1 MIFIYLLISKQNNM
15 KKLIFTLLVALLAI
29 SGYAQTTAP
38 SNGNWVIVD
47 SSYNVGPQSQG
58 YTLANLYYD
67 NTTTTKI
74 AGLQFRVFY
83 DKVAFGGAK
92 PIVTLLY
99 SSTDQ
104 YMQYVADSVNGNI
117 TVTLAYTGTNNS
129 FTYADGAAF
138 QIKFFHEDATAFQ
151 ALTSIDSL
159 KVTGTL
165 TFPSYASTI
174 AGIDTTL
181 SLHSYGGEFK
191 MNRLKYHGRFT
202 NVTGSGSKDITVAL
216 EKRPKTSTGAWTQ
229 VKVDTTDVTGY
240 FAFDEI
246 LDTTYWDAHL
256 YVKGDTMAVGN
267 TVSVADAQKV
277 NKFVI
282 GEETPAGFDFYA
294 SDVNGSYG
302 ITIADVSAIYGR
314 LAGRFSVW
322 PNSVQDV
329 RFFSASEYATINGS
343 TTNYTSTIAGV
354 TNLTFDIIAGQPDS
368 VTFYVLGG
376 GDANGTGFHMARTI
390 PIEILNPS
398 KTPQYIIDETVE
410 YDFPTATIEIN
421 LPKIGITEGSL
432 LNVPMKVLTQGEQ
445 VGSIQLAL
453 AYDNALLE
461 FKGIKTEQ
469 KFMNW
474 MSFLNPNNGVVEWA
488 GADMSKNEYLAN
500 NGESVLTLQF
510 TALSPQT
517 TWDHSPLYVIRKYAG
532 DADATD
538 LRITPTNGVVKIF
551 KVNGGGVLTKDCEI
565 IVAPNPTDGL
575 AFVSFSVPEDG
586 EISVGFYDASGKL
599 VYSVY
604 KGKMY
609 KGKYL
614 YPVDLSNV
622 TPGTYYGIL
631 QTGSQIKSNKTI
643 KLN

>member
-1 MIFIYLLISKQNNM
+1 M
-15 KKLIFTLLVALLAI
+15 KKFLLTLVLAFLAVM
-29 SGYAQTTAP
+29 GYAQTTGP
-38 SNGNWVIVD
+38 STGNWIVVD

-58 YTLANLYYD
+58 FTLANLYYD
-67 NTTTTKI
+67 NSTTTKI

-92 PIVTLLY
+92 PIVSLVY

-117 TVTLAYTGTNNS
+117 TITLAYTGTNNS
-129 FTYADGAAF
+129 FTYANGAAF
-138 QIKFFHEDATAFQ
+138 QIKFFHENATAFQ

-159 KVTGTL
+159 KIVGTM
-165 TFPSYASTI
+165 TFPSYAATI
-174 AGIDTTL
+174 AGMDTGL

-191 MNRLKYHGRFT
+191 LNRLKYHGRFT
-202 NVTGSGSKDITVAL
+202 NVTGTGSKNITVAL

-229 VKVDTTDVTGY
+229 VKIDTTDVTGY

-256 YVKGDTMAVGN
+256 YVKGDTMAVGA

-282 GEETPAGFDFYA
+282 GEETPTGFDFYS
-294 SDVNGSYG
+294 SDVNGSNG

-314 LAGRFSVW
+314 LAGRFTVW
-322 PNSVQDV
+322 PNSVKDV
-329 RFFSASEYATINGS
+329 RFFSASQYATINGS
-343 TTNYTSTIAGV
+343 STNYTSSIAGV

-398 KTPQYIIDETVE
+398 KTPKYIIDETVE

-421 LPKIGITEGSL
+421 LPQIEVTEGTL
-432 LNVPMKVLTQGEQ
+432 VNVPMKVLTAGDQ

-453 AYDNALLE
+453 AYDKNLLE
-461 FKGIKTEQ
+461 FKGIQTEQ

-474 MSFLNPNNGVVEWA
+474 MSFLNPNDGVVEWA

-500 NGESVLTLQF
+500 NGDAVLNLQF
-510 TALSPQT
+510 TALSAQT
-517 TWDHSPLYVIRKYAG
+517 TWTHSPLYVIRKYAG
-532 DADATD
+532 DANATD

-551 KVNGGGVLTKDCEI
+551 KINGGANTTKDCEI
-565 IVAPNPTDGL
+565 IVAPNPTEGF
-575 AFVSFSVPEDG
+575 AYVSFSVPEDG
-586 EISVGFYDASGKL
+586 EILVGFFDANGKL
-599 VYSVY
+599 VHTVFS
-604 KGKMY
+604 GKMY
-609 KGKYL
+609 KGKYV
-614 YPVDLSNV
+614 YPVDLTNV
-622 TPGTYYGIL
+622 IPGTYYGML
-631 QTGSQIKSNKTI
+631 KTENQIKTNKTI

>member
-1 MIFIYLLISKQNNM
+1 M
-15 KKLIFTLLVALLAI
+15 KNLFLTLVLALLAI
-29 SGYAQTTAP
+29 TGYAQTTAP
-38 SNGNWVIVD
+38 SSGNWVIVD

-58 YTLANLYYD
+58 FTLANLYYD

-92 PIVTLLY
+92 PIVSLLY
-99 SSTDQ
+99 STSDQ

-129 FTYADGAAF
+129 FTYANGAAF
-138 QIKFFHEDATAFQ
+138 QIKFFHQAATAFQ

-202 NVTGSGSKDITVAL
+202 NVTGSGSKNITIAL

-229 VKVDTTDVTGY
+229 VKLDTTDITGY

-329 RFFSASEYATINGS
+329 RFFTVSQYNTINGS
-343 TTNYTSTIAGV
+343 STNYTSTIAGV
-354 TNLTFDIIAGQPDS
+354 TNLTFDIVAGQPDS

-421 LPKIGITEGSL
+421 LPKIEITEGSL
-432 LNVPMKVLTQGEQ
+432 LNVPMKVLTQGDQ

-453 AYDNALLE
+453 AYDNSLLE
-461 FKGIKTEQ
+461 FKGIKTEE

-474 MSFLNPNNGVVEWA
+474 MSFLNPNNGIVEWA
-488 GADMSKNEYLAN
+488 GADMSRNEYLAN
-500 NGESVLTLQF
+500 DGDIVLTLQF
-510 TALSPQT
+510 TALSPQS
-517 TWDHSPLYVIRKYAG
+517 TWNNSPLYVIRKYAG
-532 DADATD
+532 DANATD

-551 KVNGGGVLTKDCEI
+551 RINGGAVTTKDCEI
-565 IVAPNPTDGL
+565 IVSPNPTEGL
-575 AFVSFSVPEDG
+575 ALVSFSVPEDG
-586 EISVGFYDASGKL
+586 EINVGFYDASGKL
-599 VYSVY
+599 VHTVFS
-604 KGKMY
+604 GKMY

-614 YPVDLSNV
+614 YPVDLTNV
-622 TPGTYYGIL
+622 IPGTYYGIL
-631 QTGSQIKSNKTI
+631 RTQNEIKTNKTI

>member
-1 MIFIYLLISKQNNM
+1 M
-15 KKLIFTLLVALLAI
+15 KNLFLTLVMACLTVI
-29 SGYAQTTAP
+29 GYAQTTAP

-92 PIVTLLY
+92 PIVTLQY
-99 SSTDQ
+99 SSSDQ

-129 FTYADGAAF
+129 FTYANGAAF
-138 QIKFFHEDATAFQ
+138 QIKFFHQSATAFQ

-202 NVTGSGSKDITVAL
+202 NVTGSGSKNITIAL

-229 VKVDTTDVTGY
+229 VKLDTTDITGY

-282 GEETPAGFDFYA
+282 GEETPAGFDFYS
-294 SDVNGSYG
+294 SDVNGSNG

-329 RFFSASEYATINGS
+329 RFFSVSEYATINGS
-343 TTNYTSTIAGV
+343 STNYTSSIAGV

-398 KTPQYIIDETVE
+398 KTPKYIIDETVE

-421 LPKIGITEGSL
+421 LPKIEVTEGNL
-432 LNVPMKVLTQGEQ
+432 VNVPMKVLTDGGQ

-453 AYDNALLE
+453 AYDNTLLE
-461 FKGIKTEQ
+461 FKGIQTEQ

-488 GADMSKNEYLAN
+488 GADMSRNDYLAN
-500 NGESVLTLQF
+500 NGDAVLNLQF
-510 TALSPQT
+510 LALKPQID
-517 TWDHSPLYVIRKYAG
+517 WDDSPLYVIRKFAG
-532 DADATD
+532 DASATD

-551 KVNGGGVLTKDCEI
+551 KVNGGGILTKDCEI

-586 EISVGFYDASGKL
+586 EVSVGFYDASGKL
-599 VYSVY
+599 VYKVFE
-604 KGKMY
+604 GKSY

-614 YPVDLSNV
+614 YPVDLTRV

>member
-1 MIFIYLLISKQNNM
+1 VIFIYLLISKQNNM
-15 KKLIFTLLVALLAI
+15 KKLFLALVLALLAVT
-29 SGYAQTTAP
+29 GYAQTTAP
-38 SNGNWVIVD
+38 SGGNWVIVD

-58 YTLANLYYD
+58 FTLANLYYD

-92 PIVTLLY
+92 PIVSLLY
-99 SSTDQ
+99 STSDQ

-138 QIKFFHEDATAFQ
+138 EIKFFHQAATAFQ

-202 NVTGSGSKDITVAL
+202 NVTGSGSKDITIAL

-229 VKVDTTDVTGY
+229 VKLDTTDVTGY

-322 PNSVQDV
+322 PNAVQDV
-329 RFFSASEYATINGS
+329 RFFSVSEYTTINGS
-343 TTNYTSTIAGV
+343 STNYTSTIAGV

-376 GDANGTGFHMARTI
+376 GDANGTGFNMARTI

-421 LPKIGITEGSL
+421 LPKIEVTSGNL
-432 LNVPMKVLTQGEQ
+432 VNVPMKVLSDGSQ

-453 AYDNALLE
+453 AYDNSLLE
-461 FKGIKTEQ
+461 FKGIKTEE

-474 MSFLNPNNGVVEWA
+474 MSFLNPNDGVVEWA
-488 GADMSKNEYLAN
+488 GADMSRNEYLAN
-500 NGESVLTLQF
+500 NNDVVLALQF
-510 TALSPQT
+510 LALSPQID
-517 TWDHSPLYVIRKYAG
+517 WDNSPLYVIRKFAG

-538 LRITPTNGVVKIF
+538 LGITPTNGVVKIF
-551 KVNGGGVLTKDCEI
+551 KMNGGGTLTKDCEI
-565 IVAPNPTDGL
+565 IVVPNPTDGL
-575 AFVSFSVPEDG
+575 ALVSFSVPEDG
-586 EISVGFYDASGKL
+586 EINVGFYDASGRL
-599 VYSVY
+599 VHTVFS
-604 KGKMY
+604 GKMY

-614 YPVDLSNV
+614 YPVDLTKV

-631 QTGSQIKSNKTI
+631 QTGSQIKTNKTI

>member
-1 MIFIYLLISKQNNM
+1 M
-15 KKLIFTLLVALLAI
+15 KNFFLTLALAFLTVV
-29 SGYAQTTAP
+29 GYAQTTAP

-92 PIVTLLY
+92 PIVTLQY
-99 SSTDQ
+99 SSSDQ

-117 TVTLAYTGTNNS
+117 TITLAYTGTNTA
-129 FTYADGAAF
+129 FTYSTGAAF
-138 QIKFFHEDATAFQ
+138 QIKFFHENSTAFQ

-174 AGIDTTL
+174 AGMDTTL

-202 NVTGSGSKDITVAL
+202 NVTGSGSKNITIAL

-229 VKVDTTDVTGY
+229 VKLDTTDVTGY

-267 TVSVADAQKV
+267 TVSVADAQRV
-277 NKFVI
+277 NKYVL
-282 GEETPAGFDFYA
+282 GEMTPTGFDYYA
-294 SDVNGSYG
+294 SDVNGSNG

-329 RFFSASEYATINGS
+329 RFFTVSQYGTINGS
-343 TTNYTSTIAGV
+343 STNYTSSIAGV

-368 VTFYVLGG
+368 VTYYVLGG

-398 KTPQYIIDETVE
+398 KTPKYIIDETVE

-421 LPKIGITEGSL
+421 LPKIEITEGSL
-432 LNVPMKVLTQGEQ
+432 VNVPMKVLTNGDQ
-445 VGSIQLAL
+445 VGSAQLAL
-453 AYDNALLE
+453 AYDNTLLE
-461 FKGIKTEQ
+461 FKGIKTEE

-488 GADMSKNEYLAN
+488 GADMSNNKYLAN
-500 NGESVLTLQF
+500 DGDNILTLQF

-517 TWDHSPLYVIRKYAG
+517 TWNNSPLYVIRKYAG
-532 DADATD
+532 DANATD

-551 KVNGGGVLTKDCEI
+551 KVQGGGTLTKDCEI
-565 IVAPNPTDGL
+565 IVAPNPTEGS
-575 AFVSFSVPEDG
+575 AYVSFSVPEDG
-586 EISVGFYDASGKL
+586 EVSVNFYDINGKL
-599 VYSVY
+599 VYTVFN
-604 KGKMY
+604 GKMY

-614 YPVDLSNV
+614 YPVDLTNV
-622 TPGTYYGIL
+622 TPGTYYGVL
-631 QTGSQIKSNKTI
+631 QTGSQIKTNKTI